1 MSFLE
6 VFEVK
11 MEVNDLRSCRDLN
24 FRVELTKLDLCAKF
38 QLPSFN
44 RDFRAP
50 DLNFS
55 CKSSLNATPPL
66 VKSGSDF
73 FKRTNSSQVT
83 IEIVKI
89 NQNGANFGW
98 SDYSI

>member
-11 MEVNDLRSCRDLN
+11 MEVNDLQSGRDLN

-44 RDFRAP
+44 RDFIAP
-50 DLNFS
+50 DLNFTW
-55 CKSSLNATPPL
+55 KSSLKYLISPAVIMNYVPA
-66 VKSGSDF
+66 S
-73 FKRTNSSQVT
+73 
-83 IEIVKI
+83 VKI
-89 NQNGANFGW
+89 SRKVTN
-98 SDYSI
+98 

>member
-1 MSFLE
+1 
-6 VFEVK
+6 
-11 MEVNDLRSCRDLN
+11 MEVNDLRSGRDLN

-55 CKSSLNATPPL
+55 CKSSLNTTPPFVEKCL
-66 VKSGSDF
+66 VQKE
-73 FKRTNSSQVT
+73 KRKHHC
-83 IEIVKI
+83 EKHKL
-89 NQNGANFGW
+89 
-98 SDYSI
+98 

>member
-1 MSFLE
+1 MSFFE

-11 MEVNDLRSCRDLN
+11 MEVSDLRSDRDLN
-24 FRVELTKLDLCAKF
+24 FRVELTKLDLSAKF

-55 CKSSLNATPPL
+55 CKSSLNATQPPL
-66 VKSGSDF
+66 IFGHRHIQGGS
-73 FKRTNSSQVT
+73 Q
-83 IEIVKI
+83 I
-89 NQNGANFGW
+89 GALVQDWVQKNCGC
-98 SDYSI
+98 

>member
-11 MEVNDLRSCRDLN
+11 MEVNDLRSGRDLN

-38 QLPSFN
+38 QLLSFN

-55 CKSSLNATPPL
+55 CKSSLNGTPPL
-66 VKSGSDF
+66 IKEYYNRFEDF
-73 FKRTNSSQVT
+73 T
-83 IEIVKI
+83 
-89 NQNGANFGW
+89 
-98 SDYSI
+98 